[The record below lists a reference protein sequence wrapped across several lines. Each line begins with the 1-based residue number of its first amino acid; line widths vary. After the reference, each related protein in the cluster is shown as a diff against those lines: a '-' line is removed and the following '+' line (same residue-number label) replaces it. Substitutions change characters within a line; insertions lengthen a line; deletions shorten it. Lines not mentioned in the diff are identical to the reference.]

1 MTTTLIISIILIG
14 IFFYPVFFKQKLFK
28 KELENIRKEQ
38 LKKTEQEDKDIDKL
52 YIYLNL
58 IINDKNIKIVRKY
71 FNLFVV
77 HLLMTSML
85 FVVGVFFCTASFS
98 QELKIDLENNDFL
111 GSWESDETSYVLLIK
126 KENDNWVFINY
137 RFEPMYDENGWKT
150 YKRIMSPG
158 KEVFVKKEDNVIVT
172 NYWIDEQE
180 YYVKVY
186 YTLIDNN
193 TMKTE
198 FDGKLKGEFYYNV
211 IYYKKVN
218 EKPNVPL
225 LGGIQ
230 YKQII

>member
-14 IFFYPVFFKQKLFK
+14 IFFYPVFFKQKPFK

-38 LKKTEQEDKDIDKL
+38 LKKTEQEDKDKDKL

-77 HLLMTSML
+77 
-85 FVVGVFFCTASFS
+85 GVFFCIASFS

-158 KEVFVKKEDNVIVT
+158 KETFVSENDLEIINK
-172 NYWIDEQE
+172 YSIDEQN
-180 YYVKVY
+180 YYV
-186 YTLIDNN
+186 TLTYKLLTDKAMQVNF
-193 TMKTE
+193 K
-198 FDGKLKGEFYYNV
+198 GKLNNKPYNRTI
-211 IYYKKVN
+211 IYHKEN
-218 EKPNVPL
+218 EQSSVLL

>member
-14 IFFYPVFFKQKLFK
+14 IFFYPVFFKQKPFK

-111 GSWESDETSYVLLIK
+111 GSWSSKETNYVLLIK

-158 KEVFVKKEDNVIVT
+158 KETFISEKDLEIINK
-172 NYWIDEQE
+172 YSIDEQN
-180 YYVKVY
+180 YYVALTYKLLTDKV
-186 YTLIDNN
+186 IQVNF
-193 TMKTE
+193 K
-198 FDGKLKGEFYYNV
+198 GKLNNKPYNRTI
-211 IYYKKVN
+211 IYHKEN
-218 EKPNVPL
+218 EKSNVHL
-225 LGGIQ
+225 LDDIQ

>member
-28 KELENIRKEQ
+28 KELENIRKKQ
-38 LKKTEQEDKDIDKL
+38 LKKTEQEDKDKDKL

-77 HLLMTSML
+77 
-85 FVVGVFFCTASFS
+85 GVFFCTASFS
-98 QELKIDLENNDFL
+98 QELRIALENNDFI
-111 GSWESDETSYVLLIK
+111 GSWESCETDYVLLIK

-158 KEVFVKKEDNVIVT
+158 KETFVSEKDLEIINK
-172 NYWIDEQE
+172 YSIDEQN
-180 YYVKVY
+180 YYV
-186 YTLIDNN
+186 TLTYKLLTDKAIQVNF
-193 TMKTE
+193 K
-198 FDGKLKGEFYYNV
+198 GKLNNKPYNRTI
-211 IYYKKVN
+211 IYHKEN
-218 EKPNVPL
+218 EKSSVPL
-225 LGGIQ
+225 LGGVQ

>member
-14 IFFYPVFFKQKLFK
+14 IFFYPVFFKQKPFK

-38 LKKTEQEDKDIDKL
+38 LKKTEQEDKDKDKL

-77 HLLMTSML
+77 
-85 FVVGVFFCTASFS
+85 GVFFCIASFS

-211 IYYKKVN
+211 INYKKVN
-218 EKPNVPL
+218 EKPSVHL
-225 LGGIQ
+225 LDGVQ

>member
-14 IFFYPVFFKQKLFK
+14 IFFYPVFFKQKPFK

-38 LKKTEQEDKDIDKL
+38 LKKTEQEDKDKDKL

-77 HLLMTSML
+77 
-85 FVVGVFFCTASFS
+85 GVFFCTASFS
-98 QELKIDLENNDFL
+98 QELKIDLENNNFL
-111 GSWESDETSYVLLIK
+111 GSWKSDETSYVLLIK

-158 KEVFVKKEDNVIVT
+158 KEVFVKKEDNVVVT

-211 IYYKKVN
+211 INYKKVN
-218 EKPNVPL
+218 EKPSVHL
-225 LGGIQ
+225 LDDIQ

>member
-28 KELENIRKEQ
+28 KELENIRKKQ
-38 LKKTEQEDKDIDKL
+38 LKKTEQEDKDKDKL

-77 HLLMTSML
+77 
-85 FVVGVFFCTASFS
+85 GVFFCTASFS
-98 QELKIDLENNDFL
+98 QELRIALEKNDFI

-211 IYYKKVN
+211 INYKKVN
-218 EKPNVPL
+218 EKPSVHL
-225 LGGIQ
+225 LDGVQ

>member
-58 IINDKNIKIVRKY
+58 IINDKNIKIARKY

-111 GSWESDETSYVLLIK
+111 GSWSSKETNYVLLIK

-158 KEVFVKKEDNVIVT
+158 KETFVSEKDLEIINK
-172 NYWIDEQE
+172 YSIDEQN
-180 YYVKVY
+180 YYVKVTY
-186 YTLIDNN
+186 DLITPTQMTVSFKGISDNEPYNN
-193 TMKTE
+193 TAV
-198 FDGKLKGEFYYNV
+198 YN
-211 IYYKKVN
+211 KEN
-218 EKPNVPL
+218 
-225 LGGIQ
+225 
-230 YKQII
+230 

>member
-14 IFFYPVFFKQKLFK
+14 IFFYPVFFKQKPFK
-28 KELENIRKEQ
+28 KELENIRKKQ
-38 LKKTEQEDKDIDKL
+38 LKKTEQEDKDKDKL

-71 FNLFVV
+71 FN
-77 HLLMTSML
+77 L

-211 IYYKKVN
+211 INYKKVN
-218 EKPNVPL
+218 EKPSVHL
-225 LGGIQ
+225 LDGVQ

>member
-14 IFFYPVFFKQKLFK
+14 IFFYPVFFKQKPFK
-28 KELENIRKEQ
+28 KELENIRKKQ
-38 LKKTEQEDKDIDKL
+38 LKKTEQEDKDKDKL

-77 HLLMTSML
+77 
-85 FVVGVFFCTASFS
+85 GVFFCTASFS
-98 QELKIDLENNDFL
+98 QELRIALEKNDFI
-111 GSWESDETSYVLLIK
+111 GSWESDETNYVLLIK

-211 IYYKKVN
+211 INYKKVN
-218 EKPNVPL
+218 EKPSVHL
-225 LGGIQ
+225 LDGVQ

>member
-14 IFFYPVFFKQKLFK
+14 IFFYPVFFKQKPFK

-111 GSWESDETSYVLLIK
+111 GSWSSKETNYVLLIK

-158 KEVFVKKEDNVIVT
+158 KETFISEKDLEIINK
-172 NYWIDEQE
+172 YSIDEQN
-180 YYVKVY
+180 YYVALTYKLLTDKV
-186 YTLIDNN
+186 IQVNF
-193 TMKTE
+193 K
-198 FDGKLKGEFYYNV
+198 GKLNNKPYNRTI
-211 IYYKKVN
+211 IYHKEN
-218 EKPNVPL
+218 EKSNVLL